1 MSSPAGDAAGDPP
14 IVVSGGS
21 VTLEFDEDQ
30 MAKTSRGKHHHPN
43 KRIRRIEITGDG
55 INFAEDT
62 KTGKVTVKIF
72 YKDKD
77 K

>member
-1 MSSPAGDAAGDPP
+1 MSSSQQGDPP

-21 VTLEFDEDQ
+21 VTIEFDEGQ
-30 MAKTSRGKHHHPN
+30 LTKASNGKHHHPN
-43 KRIRRIEITGDG
+43 KKISRIEIIGDG
-55 INFAEDT
+55 IDFAEDT
-62 KTGKVTVKIF
+62 KTGNVTIKIF